1 MFTVGRPPNL
11 FELVCE
17 GLMLSN
23 EVTLDVSI
31 APLDEVTLL
40 FCFWKGEKEDRF
52 LLRVWNKS
60 LRFLGLGLLAWLL
73 GNSGSVSGS
82 IPDGDNFLGGAGIIL
97 GDFDGLTSLILSKDE
112 V

>member
-31 APLDEVTLL
+31 APLEEVTLL

-60 LRFLGLGLLAWLL
+60 LMNNLSLETIVERTRRRWRSLQIESVLTESRWERAED
-73 GNSGSVSGS
+73 NGSVGM
-82 IPDGDNFLGGAGIIL
+82 
-97 GDFDGLTSLILSKDE
+97 
-112 V
+112 